1 MAEIA
6 QSHYLIVGGQHYQPV
21 APPIHQHVD
30 EFSRLHAM
38 AIEMAMRVNIG
49 RVASYERRR
58 QWTDEEIDIRD
69 AGGAVLATV
78 GVTWEGL
85 KAHFWIRQLAEPSFI
100 FA

>member
-1 MAEIA
+1 MTEIA

-30 EFSRLHAM
+30 EFSRLHAQ
-38 AIEMAMRVNIG
+38 AIDYALRANIG
-49 RVASYERRR
+49 RASSYVRRR

-69 AGGAVLATV
+69 ADGAVLATV
-78 GVTWEGL
+78 GVSWKGFV
-85 KAHFWIRQLAEPSFI
+85 AHFWIRQLAEPSFI